1 MLTQKEKKQ
10 KEKKNQ
16 PTDQPGLQRNELAC
30 DFLGSQGEEGTYVY
44 LESLRNTHLVLS
56 RHFENLNLVD
66 FSERGTEFSEP
77 HFLNMEQKHRK
88 EQTTRIWLG
97 DRGRR
102 ERTRIKE
109 GRILKETPKS

>member
-44 LESLRNTHLVLS
+44 LESLWNTHLVLS
-56 RHFENLNLVD
+56 RNFENLNLVD
-66 FSERGTEFSEP
+66 A
-77 HFLNMEQKHRK
+77 HFLNVEQKHRK

>member
-66 FSERGTEFSEP
+66 A
-77 HFLNMEQKHRK
+77 HFLNVEQKHRK